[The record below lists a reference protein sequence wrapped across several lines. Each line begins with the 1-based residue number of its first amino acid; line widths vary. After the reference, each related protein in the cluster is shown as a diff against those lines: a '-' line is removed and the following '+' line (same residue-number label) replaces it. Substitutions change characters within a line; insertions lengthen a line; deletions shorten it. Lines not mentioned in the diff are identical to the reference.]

1 MALPSRDAARDEV
14 LFCSSLAHSA
24 VNYRGD
30 FQDGRQPISSALQSV
45 PGHNRFSSTERL
57 LKVNKSPD
65 WMTHSV
71 KIKQLTGW
79 FHEPSHRMNI
89 AKLHRAEEIKN
100 SVWNMNTRVQVVNSS
115 SSVVLLTRVKPWKS
129 ISELGHGLRMSG
141 CTGFCVWFVSHMCRI
156 PPEGNSTQHVR
167 APYVLI
173 NAKCHQRWVISLQ
186 PGLLGLLHC

>member
-45 PGHNRFSSTERL
+45 PGHSRFSSTARL

-71 KIKQLTGW
+71 KIKQQTGW

-89 AKLHRAEEIKN
+89 VKLHRAEEIKN
-100 SVWNMNTRVQVVNSS
+100 SVWNMNTGVQVVDSS
-115 SSVVLLTRVKPWKS
+115 SSVVLLTRVKPWKEHFS
-129 ISELGHGLRMSG
+129 IGSWSQNVWKRLAAQVSASGLCPICVVSHLRGTLHKMSERRMS
-141 CTGFCVWFVSHMCRI
+141 W
-156 PPEGNSTQHVR
+156 
-167 APYVLI
+167 
-173 NAKCHQRWVISLQ
+173 
-186 PGLLGLLHC
+186 